1 LDGSEGV
8 NYRYGWIPMQQM
20 GRERQELRK
29 ISKIRVEIPGSVL
42 WSGLGVGDLDSTRDD
57 MSTEKAVKIF

>member
-1 LDGSEGV
+1 
-8 NYRYGWIPMQQM
+8 MQQM